1 MLLPGFFKQRQARRF
16 SFTPYYFEIK
26 ENEDE
31 EDGARIKFRR
41 VRRSKPP
48 VRKSIRGLAVLAL
61 LILFGLFYFT
71 RMVDR
76 EPRHFEI
83 EDIRIEETPN

>member
-1 MLLPGFFKQRQARRF
+1 MLLPGFFKERQVRRF

-26 ENEDE
+26 DTEEDE
-31 EDGARIKFRR
+31 DGPRIRFRR

-48 VRKSIRGLAVLAL
+48 ARKSIRGLAMLAI
-61 LILFGLFYFT
+61 LILFGLFYFIH
-71 RMVDR
+71 MVDR
-76 EPRHFEI
+76 EQRNFEI